1 MNSLFPIKDF
11 CFPKG
16 AVKENSVRSEMW
28 QKPSNLTGKM
38 GDFRKILK
46 QRDMQKSPLK
56 ISKKSSQLA
65 SKNKTQVDNKEKPK
79 AYDREKSSQEDT
91 LAVSVCEGPRD
102 KNKATETQV
111 GAWEMN
117 VSAQNL
123 ENFSME
129 SFHYACDT
137 LQQDDYFFAIDSTL
151 FTENK
156 LDDNETIKY
165 SSDLPIFAANE
176 ISEFADEE
184 IVDPLTSDVVD
195 ETSMSLRK
203 NEVLVDNV
211 KTKEKIPSFL
221 KNQKTATSMPVV
233 GQHSNYPASESDQ
246 NLNDILNIQHR
257 DIKGWVGI
265 KSALK
270 GSDRKDEI
278 VSLHTNIVTAADNLS
293 AQDPINASNGSKAA
307 EILSQKS
314 EVSSADDKDR
324 NFENNENILPMI
336 QHKSMITKYETVE
349 QNSIENIQ
357 GMIATLEQQMETLK
371 RTKRNSV
378 ILKVDL
384 VNGESFNCQVT
395 LSHAE
400 IAIRFP
406 ALEENFKAQILNH
419 WESLKQFAQKHQLRL
434 SDPHFNAQI
443 QL

>member
-1 MNSLFPIKDF
+1 
-11 CFPKG
+11 
-16 AVKENSVRSEMW
+16 
-28 QKPSNLTGKM
+28 
-38 GDFRKILK
+38 
-46 QRDMQKSPLK
+46 
-56 ISKKSSQLA
+56 
-65 SKNKTQVDNKEKPK
+65 
-79 AYDREKSSQEDT
+79 
-91 LAVSVCEGPRD
+91 
-102 KNKATETQV
+102 
-111 GAWEMN
+111 
-117 VSAQNL
+117 
-123 ENFSME
+123 
-129 SFHYACDT
+129 
-137 LQQDDYFFAIDSTL
+137 
-151 FTENK
+151 
-156 LDDNETIKY
+156 
-165 SSDLPIFAANE
+165 
-176 ISEFADEE
+176 
-184 IVDPLTSDVVD
+184 
-195 ETSMSLRK
+195 
-203 NEVLVDNV
+203 
-211 KTKEKIPSFL
+211 
-221 KNQKTATSMPVV
+221 MPVV